1 MAIDERT
8 IDPRSSVSRVLEEF
22 NQFTGDLRELHEKL
36 QRLDQLV
43 KEGKIAK
50 PVADSLRSEYL
61 ATLMN
66 SAEEYFR
73 RKDEL
78 ESAKARVIVEVERL
92 KADMEV
98 SRGGRPPGVA
108 DSERLRRVDAQ
119 IHQLNSL
126 LDSID
131 DALEALDLET
141 KLFLVQ
147 RYFLSSR
154 EALKKGEIT
163 EETLEERRLVC
174 KKFLDSV
181 LEDWAVEK
189 RDLVNQIS
197 ELDASIISLQSRL
210 KELWVRFMVKEY
222 DKGYYNMKRVELE
235 GELSKSE
242 RKTSELRAI
251 VDKNDSRIFEVS
263 HMISEA

>member
-1 MAIDERT
+1 MALEERMT
-8 IDPRSSVSRVLEEF
+8 DLRGSVSRTLEGF
-22 NQFTGDLRELHEKL
+22 NQFIGDLRESYGKM

-61 ATLMN
+61 GTLLK

-78 ESAKARVIVEVERL
+78 EGARARVIVEAERL
-92 KADMEV
+92 KAEMAI
-98 SRGGRPPGVA
+98 SREGRSGSIV
-108 DSERLRRVDAQ
+108 DSESLRILDGQ
-119 IHQLNSL
+119 IHQLNYL
-126 LDSID
+126 LDQID
-131 DALEALDLET
+131 EALEALDLET

-154 EALKKGEIT
+154 EALSAEKIT
-163 EETLEERRLVC
+163 EETFGERRLIC

-197 ELDASIISLQSRL
+197 ELDNLILNLQGQL
-210 KELWVRFMVKEY
+210 KELWVRFMVNEY
-222 DKGYYNMKRVELE
+222 EKSYYNIKRLELE

-242 RKTSELRAI
+242 RQASELRSI
-251 VDKNDSRIFEVS
+251 IDKNDARIFEVS
-263 HMISEA
+263 RLISEA